1 MKIYIARHSYC
12 FCRFKS
18 ADAFYLLPFK
28 IKAQLRRVSN
38 CGKNAT
44 GTKMRFVT
52 NISSVTD
59 NVHRHIANSMATY
72 VRILRHTWKQ
82 KKRHIGMNKKWL
94 SLTNTLTPGSSNW
107 LKISDTRIWSRRLKP
122 QEEVK
127 LLSNKCEKNDNFK
140 ATFKKLKD
148 HNNVCALFTAL
159 KLSNQQAKYWY
170 EAITWK

>member
-1 MKIYIARHSYC
+1 
-12 FCRFKS
+12 
-18 ADAFYLLPFK
+18 
-28 IKAQLRRVSN
+28 
-38 CGKNAT
+38 
-44 GTKMRFVT
+44 
-52 NISSVTD
+52 
-59 NVHRHIANSMATY
+59 
-72 VRILRHTWKQ
+72 
-82 KKRHIGMNKKWL
+82 MNKKWL

-159 KLSNQQAKYWY
+159 KLSNQQAKY
-170 EAITWK
+170 